1 MFNIGML
8 KKNFHN
14 YATND
19 LDIIRKGSSK
29 YSQFNQTKTVNIN
42 VLLNKIKIDEKKK
55 IKQKYIL
62 FIAGSALV
70 SITALLVF

>member
-55 IKQKYIL
+55 
-62 FIAGSALV
+62 
-70 SITALLVF
+70 